1 MFWRKTHLELLLSKS
16 SMPLIKYVA
25 QLLGWLIE
33 GIYEVLYR
41 LNIPNIGVAIIFF
54 TIIIYICLT
63 PIQVKQQKMSKVM
76 NIINPELQKIQKKY
90 QGKKDTVSQQKMQ
103 EETMALYSKYGVS
116 PTGSCLPLLIQ
127 LPILFA
133 LYQVIL
139 YIPGYIS
146 RVADIFNGLA
156 SKIVSVNGYGDIL
169 AQFVK
174 DNSVRNVSI
183 TAEATQKQ
191 VVDFLYVL
199 KQSQWSKLADIS
211 QFSSFSGNITATAEQ
226 SRRINTFLTIN
237 ISDSPWDAIRTGFSS
252 IFSGHATVIIVVSLL
267 IGIMIP
273 VLAWF
278 TQWLNMKLMPQQAP
292 AGNDSGNSMAN
303 QMNTMN
309 NIMPIISA
317 VMCVTFNMGI
327 GIYWIVGAI
336 VRCVQQVVINRRIAN
351 LDPQAMIEK
360 AKKKNEKKEQKRKDY
375 TANISQNARTNVKKI
390 SPKFDTSNLSD
401 VETAWDS
408 EKVDP
413 NSITAKAN
421 MVRSYD
427 EKKNN
432 RKKR

>member
-1 MFWRKTHLELLLSKS
+1 MELLLSKS

-90 QGKKDTVSQQKMQ
+90 QGKRDTVSQQKMQ

-156 SKIVSVNGYGDIL
+156 AKIVSVNGYGDIL

-174 DNSVRNVSI
+174 DNSVRNVSMS
-183 TAEATQKQ
+183 AEATQKQ

-278 TQWLNMKLMPQQAP
+278 TQWLNMKLMPQQTP

-309 NIMPIISA
+309 NVMPVISA

-390 SPKFDTSNLSD
+390 SPKFDTTKLAD

-427 EKKNN
+427 DKKNN

>member
-1 MFWRKTHLELLLSKS
+1 MELLLSKS

>member
-1 MFWRKTHLELLLSKS
+1 MELLLSKS

-54 TIIIYICLT
+54 TIIIYTCLT

-90 QGKKDTVSQQKMQ
+90 QGKRDTVSQQKMQ

-199 KQSQWSKLADIS
+199 KQSQWSKLANIS

-278 TQWLNMKLMPQQAP
+278 TQWLNMKLMPQQVP

-390 SPKFDTSNLSD
+390 SPKFDTSKLSD

>member
-1 MFWRKTHLELLLSKS
+1 MELLLSKS
-16 SMPLIKYVA
+16 SMPLIKYIA
-25 QLLGWLIE
+25 QLLGWLMN
-33 GIYEVLYR
+33 GIYFVLYKIG
-41 LNIPNIGVAIIFF
+41 IPNIGLCIIFF
-54 TIIIYICLT
+54 TIIIYLFLT
-63 PIQVKQQKMSKVM
+63 PVQIKQQKSSKVM
-76 NIINPELQKIQKKY
+76 NAIQPELQKLQKKY
-90 QGKKDTVSQQKMQ
+90 QGKKDAASQQKMQ

-127 LPILFA
+127 MPILFG

-139 YIPGYIS
+139 YIPGYVS
-146 RVADIFNGLA
+146 RVANIFNSLA
-156 SKIVSVNGYGDIL
+156 VKISTVDGYQKIITDFVANNKIRVNGKGDYTVNRII
-169 AQFVK
+169 
-174 DNSVRNVSI
+174 DMM
-183 TAEATQKQ
+183 
-191 VVDFLYVL
+191 YVM
-199 KQSQWSKLADIS
+199 KPSQWAKLEGIK
-211 QFSSFSGNITATAEQ
+211 QFASFKDQMGSVAAQ
-226 SRRINTFLTIN
+226 SARINNFLGIN
-237 ISDSPWDAIRTGFSS
+237 ISETPWDAIKSGFSN
-252 IFSGHATVIIVVSLL
+252 IAGGTATAAIIGAL
-267 IGIMIP
+267 IAGILVP

-278 TQWLNMKLMPQQAP
+278 TQWLNMKLMPQQTP

-309 NIMPIISA
+309 NVMPVISA

-390 SPKFDTSNLSD
+390 SPKFDTTKLAD

-427 EKKNN
+427 DKKNN